1 MRAVTAARLS
11 WIAATDST
19 WQKVTVA
26 GQDAISGKC
35 IHCNRRLTL
44 TPSGEPIS
52 RATIEHIV
60 PRTHGGTDALD
71 NLAIA
76 CARCNAGKGHRHDHK
91 AWTDP
96 KLQAVIETL
105 TKRRAERWREPPE
118 GWDLPR
124 RPEPRD
130 PV

>member
-1 MRAVTAARLS
+1 MRAVTAARLL
-11 WIAATDST
+11 WIAATDNT
-19 WQKVTVA
+19 FERVTVA
-26 GQDAISGKC
+26 GEDAISGKC

-44 TPSGEPIS
+44 SPSGEPIS

-91 AWTDP
+91 PWHDP

-124 RPEPRD
+124 RPDPKD